1 MSASSEFA
9 RRAPAALKTPFKIAA
24 RVLLVVLL
32 ALATLEVLLRTTGF
46 IISAGQLNRV
56 GNDGNCDR
64 RVLCAGDSFV
74 YGVGGEPFP
83 AQLEKILNEKQ
94 SRLKF
99 KVYNVGIPGNGTQ
112 QVLRGLPA
120 QLRQYSPHYLIL
132 LAGTNNKGLYFT
144 LPDRNA
150 VASALAHLKVWRLW
164 QLLSTPQA
172 AEAGGAQPPAGPTGQ
187 PRLRPTEESSLQS
200 AEHAWYSANV
210 EDIMDQA
217 YNNPASDRALRVYAL
232 QSEEQFLLLRK
243 YVARDETE
251 NAALA
256 LEKLLSSAPLLP
268 DDSTSPT
275 AQLGLRMQKTV
286 RFRAA
291 SEMGHLYNEL
301 DGNKAIAAFKKA
313 VSLRP
318 DYISGYYQIA
328 NIYRLAGDSRN
339 FFKYIKLLLQKA
351 PDFTPAYMELC
362 WYYYLNREERLSV
375 DYLEE
380 ALRREPLSADLIT
393 QAPYLFAELQKYL
406 PELEERIPQ
415 LIHNPAYRQYKQ
427 LAEASKDRPL
437 EDEIKAIK
445 EQIRQDLLSSG
456 RLAAR
461 HNARL
466 LISSYP
472 EQSLPPAEEAA
483 RELHTPYINFVPLFR
498 QRFRD
503 NKAFL
508 AFDNNH
514 CNTAG
519 YRFMAEKFAQEI
531 LLAESGMQR

>member
-1 MSASSEFA
+1 MSASSDFA

-24 RVLLVVLL
+24 RSLLVVLL
-32 ALATLEVLLRTTGF
+32 ALAALEVLLRTTGLL
-46 IISAGQLNRV
+46 ILAIQPAPEKIYGS
-56 GNDGNCDR
+56 CDR

-83 AQLEKILNEKQ
+83 TQLEKILNERQ

-99 KVYNVGIPGNGTQ
+99 GVYNVGIPGNGTQ
-112 QVLRGLPA
+112 QVLRALAG
-120 QLRQYSPHYLIL
+120 QLRQYSPDYLII
-132 LAGTNNKGLYFT
+132 LAGTNNKGLYFA
-144 LPDRNA
+144 LPDRNVRA
-150 VASALAHLKVWRLW
+150 NALAHLKVWRLW
-164 QLLSTPQA
+164 QLLCAPQA
-172 AEAGGAQPPAGPTGQ
+172 AEADGARSSAQPTGQ

-200 AEHAWYSANV
+200 AEHDWYSAKV

-217 YNNPASDRALRVYAL
+217 YNNPASVRALRIYAL

-243 YVARDETE
+243 YVAHDESE
-251 NAALA
+251 NAALL
-256 LEKLLSSAPLLP
+256 LEKMLSSAPLLP
-268 DDSTSPT
+268 DNTSPAT

-286 RFRAA
+286 RFRSA
-291 SEMGHLYNEL
+291 SELGHLYNEL

-339 FFKYIKLLLQKA
+339 FFKYIRLLLQKA

-362 WYYYLNREERLSV
+362 WYHYLNREERLSV

-380 ALRREPLSADLIT
+380 ALRREPLSADLIM
-393 QAPYLFAELQKYL
+393 QAPYRFAELKKYL
-406 PELEERIPQ
+406 PELEERVPQ
-415 LIHNPAYRQYKQ
+415 LRHNPAYRQYKQ
-427 LAEASKDRPL
+427 LAEASNDGQL

-445 EQIRQDLLSSG
+445 EQIRLDLLAAGS
-456 RLAAR
+456 LAVRHKAR
-461 HNARL
+461 MI
-466 LISSYP
+466 ISSYP
-472 EQSLPPAEEAA
+472 EQSLPAAEEAA
-483 RELHTPYINFVPLFR
+483 WELRTPYINFVPLFR

-503 NKAFL
+503 NKEFL
-508 AFDNNH
+508 AFDNVH

-519 YRFMAEKFAQEI
+519 YRFMAERLADEI
-531 LLAESGMQR
+531 LSAEGGRAR